1 MTLPVRCRLAFALGA
16 IGSCLWWGAG
26 CRSDDLSPYDYAV
39 EIRRDAKVLLTT
51 RPSNFELITAD
62 ASDR

>member
-1 MTLPVRCRLAFALGA
+1 MMRVSRIPILPLAAVA
-16 IGSCLWWGAG
+16 PCVWCGAG
-26 CRSDDLSPYDYAV
+26 CGSSDLNSYDYAV